1 MVFEA
6 VNTEVCPYIW
16 KQTNEKIKVYVPIPS
31 TTTHKTQHDNGGF
44 DDESDDSNS
53 NNNNSSALLESSL
66 QVKITPHSIYAKL
79 IDSPEPFLNV
89 CVVL

>member
-6 VNTEVCPYIW
+6 VNPEVCPYIW

-31 TTTHKTQHDNGGF
+31 TTTHNGGA
-44 DDESDDSNS
+44 DDESDDNSNS
-53 NNNNSSALLESSL
+53 NNNNNNSSALLESSL